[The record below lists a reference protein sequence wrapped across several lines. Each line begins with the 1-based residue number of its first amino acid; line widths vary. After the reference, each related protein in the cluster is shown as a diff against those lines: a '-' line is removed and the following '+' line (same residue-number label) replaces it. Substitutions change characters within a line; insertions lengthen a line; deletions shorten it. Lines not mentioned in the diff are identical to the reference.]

1 MPIYMD
7 RHDVPGNIHAEHVA
21 QMHQADLKIQHLYGC
36 KGITYWCDEERRTAF
51 CLIEAPDE
59 ESLKQMHDHAHGDV
73 PHRIIEVDETL
84 VESFLGRIEDP
95 ENTSG
100 GDLNVITESAF
111 RILMVISLRK
121 RPLSDAD
128 NHMVREI
135 VEISENELP
144 QFDGRAVERSSQG
157 VLASF
162 TCANDAVNAAVSIHD
177 KLQAFLKAQIT
188 NDFSFTISLS
198 AGSPVTEKEGLFE
211 DTITQGQRMCIAGE
225 NCVLITSEIR
235 QLYEKETMQ
244 DLPGNNFITT
254 LQLPEVEFLNVL
266 MDYTEQSWN
275 SPDFKINDMSQ
286 KLGYSKSQLYRKVV
300 ALTGQSPNIFIK
312 NYRLKKSL
320 QLLEEGNRNIAQIAF
335 DTGFNSPSYF
345 SKCFQEA
352 FGVLPSAYVKEKS
365 RVA

>member
-111 RILMVISLRK
+111 RILMVVSLRK
-121 RPLSDAD
+121 MPLSGAD
-128 NHMVREI
+128 NTITREI
-135 VEISENELP
+135 VRRIEDEIPKNN
-144 QFDGRAVERSSQG
+144 GRPVERNTQG
-157 VLASF
+157 VLSSF
-162 TCANDAVNAAVSIHD
+162 TCASDAVHAAVAVHENLTKYLKSISGHE
-177 KLQAFLKAQIT
+177 L
-188 NDFSFTISLS
+188 SFTISLS

-211 DTITQGQRMCIAGE
+211 ETITQGQRMCIAGE
-225 NCVLITSEIR
+225 NCVLITTEVR
-235 QLYEKETMQ
+235 QLFENETMQ
-244 DLPGNNFITT
+244 DLPGSNFITT
-254 LQLPEVEFLNVL
+254 LNLTEIEFLNVL
-266 MDYTEQSWN
+266 MDFTEESWN
-275 SPDFKINDMSQ
+275 RADFKINDMSQ
-286 KLGYSKSQLYRKVV
+286 HLGYSKSQLYRKVV

-320 QLLEEGNRNIAQIAF
+320 QLLDQGNRNIAQIAF

-352 FGVLPSAYVKEKS
+352 FGILPSAYVKEK
-365 RVA
+365 VGAA